1 MRLLIVTT
9 ATLLATIANAQQ
21 LTRQQLMEIRAVC
34 EADLRK
40 LCAGVQPGGGKLSQ
54 CLQQN
59 AASVSQPC
67 KEKLMAL
74 RAARS

>member
-1 MRLLIVTT
+1 
-9 ATLLATIANAQQ
+9 
-21 LTRQQLMEIRAVC
+21 MEIRTVC

-40 LCAGVQPGGGKLSQ
+40 LCAGVQPGGGRLAQ

-59 AASVSQPC
+59 ASSISQPC
-67 KEKLMAL
+67 KEKLATV

>member
-1 MRLLIVTT
+1 MRLLVVTT
-9 ATLLATIANAQQ
+9 VTLLATVANAQQ

-40 LCAGVQPGGGKLSQ
+40 LCAGVQPGGGKLGQ
-54 CLQQN
+54 CLQKN

-67 KEKLMAL
+67 KEKLMAV
-74 RAARS
+74 RAEQP

>member
-9 ATLLATIANAQQ
+9 ISLLASLAHAQQ
-21 LTRQQLMEIRAVC
+21 LNRQQLTEIRAVC

-40 LCAGVQPGGGKLSQ
+40 LCAGIQPGGGRLAQ

-67 KEKLMAL
+67 KEKLMAV
-74 RAARS
+74 RAARP

>member
-9 ATLLATIANAQQ
+9 FTLLATMAHAQQ
-21 LTRQQLMEIRAVC
+21 LSRQQLMEIRTVC

-40 LCAGVQPGGGKLSQ
+40 LCAGVQPGGGRLAQ

-59 AASVSQPC
+59 ASSISQPC
-67 KEKLMAL
+67 KEKLAAV

>member
-9 ATLLATIANAQQ
+9 VTLLATVANAQQ

-34 EADLRK
+34 EADMRK
-40 LCAGVQPGGGKLSQ
+40 LCAGVQPGGGKLGQ